1 MIQGKL
7 FAPDGQVF
15 TPGDLMQ
22 VRQLREE
29 LKACERE
36 VATRLRE
43 QEEALA
49 ASRSLEDQPLPKD

>member
-15 TPGDLMQ
+15 TPEDLME

-29 LKACERE
+29 LNACEAE
-36 VATRLRE
+36 VERMHRE
-43 QEEALA
+43 QDEA
-49 ASRSLEDQPLPKD
+49 SDSGLEDQPLPKD